1 MFTMGNQN
9 LDNVKNFKDFI
20 ALYKEDI
27 YNLLVSYFPT
37 TGSEVFNNMARV
49 YTDRK
54 GQYRRPSYI
63 VLWNRLYGGND
74 DDAMLPAAA
83 QQATED
89 YYLMHDDWMDG
100 NTIRRNGPAAHVL
113 YGDRYAIT
121 AGDMVHA
128 ISWKIA
134 KDAASRLGPKRGDAY
149 FDKFY
154 DMMIVTHQ
162 GQYLDVRLTREVKD
176 ITKFTIEDYF
186 ESIHAKTA
194 YYSVY
199 GPMQCGA
206 IIAGADKETI
216 EGIKEYGVP
225 AGNAFQIKDDILDC
239 IADEKQLGKN
249 IGTDIRDGVKTLLLW
264 YAVQNASQEQLNKL
278 KAIYAKDRNEK
289 TEEEVRW
296 VIDLFKELKLPE
308 MAQDYA
314 NKLIDQAVDIFKRKT
329 ASLPDSNIKN
339 IAMESIGYAAKRS
352 V

>member
-1 MFTMGNQN
+1 MGNKN
-9 LDNVKNFKDFI
+9 LDSISNFKDFI
-20 ALYKEDI
+20 ALYKEEI

-37 TGSEVFNNMARV
+37 TGPETFNKMARV
-49 YTDRK
+49 YTDRN

-74 DDAMLPAAA
+74 DDALLAAAA

-89 YYLMHDDWMDG
+89 YYLIHDDWMDE
-100 NTIRRNGPAAHVL
+100 NNYRRNGPAAHVL
-113 YGDRYAIT
+113 YGDKYAII
-121 AGDMVHA
+121 AGDMVHV

-134 KDAASRLGPKRGDAY
+134 RDDADKLGSSRGNL
-149 FDKFY
+149 FFEKFY

-162 GQYLDVRLTREVKD
+162 GQYRDLRLTREVKD

-186 ESIHAKTA
+186 ESIHAKSA

-206 IIAGADKETI
+206 IIAGADKDTI

-239 IADEKQLGKN
+239 IANEQQLGKS

-264 YAVQNASQEQLNKL
+264 YAVQNASQDQLNKL

-289 TEEEVRW
+289 TEEEVQW
-296 VIDLFKELKLPE
+296 VLDLFKELKVPE

-314 NKLIDQAVDIFKRKT
+314 NKLIDQAADIFKRKT
-329 ASLPDSNIKN
+329 ASLPDSNIKK
-339 IAMESIGYAAKRS
+339 IALESIGYAAKRS